1 MPWAADRFA
10 NQTSLVERRTVMRAK
25 GTNREQFLAATGKD
39 YRFVADVPEQH
50 GAISEGCKFDALPEI
65 GSVTSRLLVAHADC
79 SKVLPPVRTNGHP
92 RNRWVRGCI
101 VAALSFAI
109 RLMSR

>member
-1 MPWAADRFA
+1 MGSEPFR
-10 NQTSLVERRTVMRAK
+10 QRESLVERRTVMRAK
-25 GTNREQFLAATGKD
+25 GTNSEQFLAATGKD

-65 GSVTSRLLVAHADC
+65 GSVTSRFLFAHSDR
-79 SKVLPPVRTNGHP
+79 SKMLPPARTNGHS
-92 RNRWVRGCI
+92 RNRWARECI
-101 VAALSFAI
+101 VVALSFAI